1 MGVCSSRGWSGHRGV
16 STIKPNACI
25 LEESEVVVIAHGR
38 SRCGGGKADEFF
50 HSFYHP
56 EFRNVVDSSLE
67 DCQSSG
73 IRYRLLRGRNFIHLS
88 ELFIEVEN
96 ELLSGTFPGFVQDS
110 SGDIGV

>member
-1 MGVCSSRGWSGHRGV
+1 MLVGTSRGWRGLRGV
-16 STIKPNACI
+16 STVIPNACI

-67 DCQSSG
+67 ECQSSG
-73 IRYRLLRGRNFIHLS
+73 IR
-88 ELFIEVEN
+88 
-96 ELLSGTFPGFVQDS
+96 
-110 SGDIGV
+110 